1 MVSGKKGIYEENGG
15 VNVKRIVCIGD
26 SNTYGYDPRSF
37 AGSRYPEGVR
47 WTGILKAAGFEVIN
61 LGQNGLCIPPKVQ
74 FRLFQD
80 MIRSYMPA
88 DVIIVML
95 GSNDLLNGSTVS
107 EAAEKMSAFLQAC
120 KEAAPDSALL
130 LVAPPPM
137 QVGEWVQTKDLIEK
151 SLELGKTYRAL
162 AERQGVLFADSGRW
176 EIPLTYDGVHFTE
189 EGHRRFAEGIA
200 AALS

>member
-1 MVSGKKGIYEENGG
+1 M
-15 VNVKRIVCIGD
+15 KRIVCIGD

-47 WTGILKAAGFEVIN
+47 WTGILKTAGFEVIN

-74 FRLFQD
+74 FRLFQN
-80 MIRSYMPA
+80 MIRSHLPA

-107 EAAEKMSAFLQAC
+107 EATEKMSAFLQAC
-120 KEAAPDSALL
+120 KEASPDSALL

-151 SLELGKTYRAL
+151 SRALGKTYRAL
-162 AERQGVLFADSGRW
+162 TERKGILFADSGQW

-189 EGHRRFAEGIA
+189 EGHRRFASGIA
-200 AALS
+200 AALP

>member
-47 WTGILKAAGFEVIN
+47 WTGILNAAGFEVIN

-74 FRLFQD
+74 FHLFQD

-95 GSNDLLNGSTVS
+95 GSNDLLNGSTVYGIIVKI
-107 EAAEKMSAFLQAC
+107 ELLRDFVG
-120 KEAAPDSALL
+120 DSF
-130 LVAPPPM
+130 VSKIVWYSKTCFDS
-137 QVGEWVQTKDLIEK
+137 VGEIHICSYHGCDIISDFNEVCN
-151 SLELGKTYRAL
+151 
-162 AERQGVLFADSGRW
+162 GR
-176 EIPLTYDGVHFTE
+176 
-189 EGHRRFAEGIA
+189 
-200 AALS
+200 